1 MAEIKTM
8 LKEKLNGLKKAV
20 EKILK
25 PGSKQPQLVLQPCRN
40 KKSF

>member
-1 MAEIKTM
+1 MAEIKNT
-8 LKEKLNGLKKAV
+8 LKEKLKGLKRAV

-25 PGSKQPQLVLQPCRN
+25 PGGKQPQLVLQPYRN